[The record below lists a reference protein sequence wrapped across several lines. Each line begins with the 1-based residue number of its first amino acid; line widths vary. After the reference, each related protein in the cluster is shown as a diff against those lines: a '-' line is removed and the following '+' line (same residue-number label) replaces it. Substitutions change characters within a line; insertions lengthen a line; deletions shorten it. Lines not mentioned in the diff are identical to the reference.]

1 MKDTSSDAMLRTARR
16 ERLVGIALMCG
27 ALACFSCLDTTAK
40 YLGRELPTL
49 QVVWARY
56 AASVLAVLVFVNPV
70 TRPNVLRTRRPWLQ
84 AGRSVLLLVS
94 TVLNFVALRYLQL
107 AETVSISF
115 ATPLIVAAL
124 AGPLLGEWIGRRRLA
139 AILVGFCGVLVVM
152 RPGLGSMHPAAILS
166 VGGAICY
173 AVYAIS
179 TRVLAAHDST
189 ETTLV
194 YSGLAGVLALTPML
208 GFIWQAPASWLDW
221 VLLVSLGLYG
231 AVGHW
236 LLILAHRRAPAAVLS
251 PFIYTQLLW
260 MTLLGFLVFG
270 DVPDHWTLAGGLI
283 VVGSGLYLVSR
294 ERVRSA

>member
-1 MKDTSSDAMLRTARR
+1 MKETSSDATQRAARR
-16 ERLVGIALMCG
+16 ERLVGIGLMCG
-27 ALACFSCLDTTAK
+27 ALVCFSCLDTTAK

-70 TRPNVLRTRRPWLQ
+70 TRPNVLRTRKPWLQ
-84 AGRSVLLLVS
+84 AGRSLLLLVS

-124 AGPLLGEWIGRRRLA
+124 AGPLLGEWVGRRRLA
-139 AILVGFCGVLVVM
+139 AILVGFCGVLVVT
-152 RPGLGSMHPAAILS
+152 RPGLGGMHPAALLS

-173 AVYAIS
+173 AIYAIS

-194 YSGLAGVLALTPML
+194 YSGLAGVIALTPVM
-208 GFIWQAPASWLDW
+208 GFIWQTPPSWTDGA
-221 VLLVSLGLYG
+221 LLFSLGLYG

-236 LLILAHRRAPAAVLS
+236 LLILAHRYAPAAVLS

-260 MTLLGFLVFG
+260 MTLLGYLVFG
-270 DVPDHWTLAGGLI
+270 DVPDHWTVAGGLI

-294 ERVRSA
+294 ERMRSA